1 MKFNGKKIAIKTERD
16 VEIRLQI
23 KKEPNASNK
32 LMATKTES
40 IQNGWEREKH
50 KLIEQ
55 IVALKTENQQN
66 HLALKKKESE
76 CAKILLEN
84 KRLEKTLSENDT
96 QFSLQMDQLRSQLID
111 AKQDI
116 VSTKVSSDKIISDLK
131 RENKFLLARNKQFQ
145 TGMEQRKSANATTDP
160 NIESPSEN
168 NYEVEEIL
176 DHKNTRAGRKFL
188 IRWKGYDSDDD
199 TWEKE
204 SNLKCPEILNKYLDS
219 IKKK

>member
-1 MKFNGKKIAIKTERD
+1 M
-16 VEIRLQI
+16 
-23 KKEPNASNK
+23 
-32 LMATKTES
+32 
-40 IQNGWEREKH
+40 
-50 KLIEQ
+50 
-55 IVALKTENQQN
+55 
-66 HLALKKKESE
+66 
-76 CAKILLEN
+76 
-84 KRLEKTLSENDT
+84 SENDT